1 MPSVTST
8 GVGSGLDV
16 NNIVS
21 SLMALERR
29 PLQLLQTRAS
39 QAQTRLSA
47 YGALQGQLSGLGD
60 VAARLAD
67 PAAWRAMR
75 VDSSAPEA
83 VTVTVTTSGAGAA
96 PGRMKVE
103 VQQLAQ
109 GQSLASAAFNGSSA
123 VVGTGELRLEL
134 GTRGAGG
141 AGGFTPRA
149 GGPVR
154 IPIDAAHQSLAG
166 VRDAINAAQSEVSAA
181 IVGSGAQA
189 RLVLR
194 GPEGEANAFRLT
206 VQDDD
211 GQSTDATGLSALAW
225 DPDAAPGAG
234 RQLSE
239 LQAARDA
246 QFTVD
251 GLAQTS
257 PRNQVD
263 GAVEGMSLS
272 LRQVTTA
279 PVDVSAAV
287 DATALRKNVDDFTAA
302 YNALVRLLQAQ
313 TQADPSGKNRGPL
326 QGDST
331 PLSLLTQLREMARGL
346 VAGDGSP
353 GSAGSAAVG
362 FSALGLE
369 MQRDGTLTAQAG
381 KLATALAQPAMLARV
396 FASAAPPGDAS
407 GGGLALRRKAWAR
420 RATGEDGT
428 VSARLQGLRG
438 AIDSNQKAQ
447 DQAQDKLARTEA
459 RLRAQYQRLDSDM
472 SSLNARMGQMRSSL
486 GLGNAG

>member
-29 PLQLLQTRAS
+29 PLQLLQSRAS
-39 QAQTRLSA
+39 QVQTRLSA
-47 YGALQGQLSGLGD
+47 YGALQGQLAGLGD

-83 VTVTVTTSGAGAA
+83 VSATVITTGTAAA

-109 GQSLASAAFNGSSA
+109 GQSLASAAFSGSSA

-134 GTRGAGG
+134 GSRGI
-141 AGGFTPRA
+141 GGFTPRA
-149 GGPVR
+149 GNPVR

-211 GQSTDATGLSALAW
+211 GQSTDTTGFSALAW
-225 DPDAAPGAG
+225 DPDAAAGAG

-246 QFTVD
+246 KFTVD

-263 GAVEGMSLS
+263 GAVEGLS
-272 LRQVTTA
+272 LTLRQATTA
-279 PVDVSAAV
+279 PVEVGTAV
-287 DATALRKNVDDFTAA
+287 DTTALRKNVDDFTAA

-353 GSAGSAAVG
+353 GSGPQG

-381 KLATALAQPAMLARV
+381 KLATVLAQPATLARV
-396 FASAAPPGDAS
+396 FASAAPPGGAQGDAS
-407 GGGLALRRKAWAR
+407 GGGLALRLKAWAR

-428 VSARLQGLRG
+428 LSARMQGLRG
-438 AIDSNQKAQ
+438 AMDSNQKAQ

-472 SSLNARMGQMRSSL
+472 SSLNARMAQMRASL
-486 GLGNAG
+486 GLGNSG